1 MNRSTVAA
9 TVVALAV
16 LAPLAATAP
25 ANAARL
31 LTPDAAGDAW
41 SLGDDGVFREAGSR
55 ANTDV
60 VASAVRH
67 TDRRVNASVRYDD
80 LVRDGDRIVTP
91 VRVRASNGTTY
102 LLRVT
107 AEAGDRD
114 GTARLLRYTGQGAR
128 TVRVA
133 CEGLQH
139 SVSYADDL
147 VAVSVPRGCLGRP
160 AWVRY
165 GGTVRAVDSEGAVF
179 TDALL
184 SGDPA
189 NDLFSARIDRG

>member
-1 MNRSTVAA
+1 MFRPTLIAS
-9 TVVALAV
+9 LAV
-16 LAPLAATAP
+16 LAAVASTAP
-25 ANAARL
+25 AGAARL
-31 LTPDAAGDAW
+31 LTPDAVGDAW
-41 SLGDDGVFREAGSR
+41 SRGSDGVFTEAGSR
-55 ANTDV
+55 SNTDV

-80 LVRDGDRIVTP
+80 LVRNGDRVVTP
-91 VRVRASNGTTY
+91 VRVLASNGTTY

-114 GTARLLRYTGQGAR
+114 GTGRLLRYTGKGAQ
-128 TVRVA
+128 TVGVP

-139 SVSYADDL
+139 SVSYAEDL
-147 VAVSVPRGCLGRP
+147 VAVSVPRSCLGGP

-165 GGTVRAVDSEGAVF
+165 GGTVRAVDPDGTVF

-184 SGDPA
+184 SGDPV
-189 NDLFSARIDRG
+189 NDLFSARIARG

>member
-9 TVVALAV
+9 TLVALTV
-16 LAPLAATAP
+16 LAPLASTAP

-41 SLGDDGVFREAGSR
+41 VKGADGVFSEAGSR

-67 TDRRVNASVRYDD
+67 TDRFVNASVRYDD

-91 VRVRASNGTTY
+91 VRLHASNGTTY

-107 AEAGDRD
+107 TQAGDRD
-114 GTARLLRYTGQGAR
+114 GTARLLRYTGQGAQ
-128 TVRVA
+128 TARVA
-133 CEGLQH
+133 CDGLQH

-147 VAVSVPRGCLGRP
+147 VAVSVPRSCLGRP

-165 GGTVRAVDSEGAVF
+165 GGTVRTVDSEGTVF

-184 SGDPA
+184 SGDPV
-189 NDLFSARIDRG
+189 NDLYSARIARG

>member
-1 MNRSTVAA
+1 MFRPTLIASLAAVAA
-9 TVVALAV
+9 VAS
-16 LAPLAATAP
+16 TAP
-25 ANAARL
+25 AGAARL
-31 LTPDAAGDAW
+31 LAPDASGDVW
-41 SLGDDGVFREAGSR
+41 VKGSDGVFSEAGSR

-80 LVRDGDRIVTP
+80 LVRDGDRVVTP
-91 VRVRASNGTTY
+91 VRLRASNGTTF

-114 GTARLLRYTGQGAR
+114 GTARVLRYTGKGAQ
-128 TVRVA
+128 TVQVA

-147 VAVSVPRGCLGRP
+147 VAVSVPRSCLGGP
-160 AWVRY
+160 TWVRY
-165 GGTVRAVDSEGAVF
+165 GGTVRAVDDEGTVF

-184 SGDPA
+184 SGDPV
-189 NDLFSARIDRG
+189 NDLFSARIARG